1 MSNSHYSE
9 EFDYKRK
16 NFSFCIT
23 YSRLN
28 SHFSFFCVFHAIW
41 MLIQTMEQ
49 LVRIFRMEIVTCNF
63 HNYLPLAL
71 DIAWAR
77 GSHRH
82 ILTLHRHTY
91 YDEILDFWGM
101 HHEGK
106 GGTRHHQKS
115 PLFSFLFSLLS
126 NSRLNDAAFK
136 FFRGANRHRRWAI
149 FVQIFQQKLE
159 TGEFSRA
166 PSARAIFLLL
176 LRLLRKKI

>member
-115 PLFSFLFSLLS
+115 PLFSFLSSQTPVSMTLHS
-126 NSRLNDAAFK
+126 NFFVAPIGTAGEQYSFK
-136 FFRGANRHRRWAI
+136 FSNRNWKLVSFR
-149 FVQIFQQKLE
+149 
-159 TGEFSRA
+159 
-166 PSARAIFLLL
+166 ARPQRGLFFFCF
-176 LRLLRKKI
+176 